1 MQQMDGI
8 DMIRT
13 LHCQFM
19 MQREKWNG
27 IMCFMAH
34 YADTACKMT
43 EKCIYMIF

>member
-13 LHCQFM
+13 LHYQFM

-27 IMCFMAH
+27 IMCFMH
-34 YADTACKMT
+34 LC
-43 EKCIYMIF
+43 